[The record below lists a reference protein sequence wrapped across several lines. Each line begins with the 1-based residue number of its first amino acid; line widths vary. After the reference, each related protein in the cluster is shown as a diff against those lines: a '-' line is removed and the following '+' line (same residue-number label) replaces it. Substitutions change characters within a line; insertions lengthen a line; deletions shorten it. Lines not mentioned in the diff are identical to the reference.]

1 MSSLTTNVP
10 DVLLKAQR
18 NTPSYD
24 DFLSEV
30 LQTEIDGR
38 DEKQV
43 VIRMRLAKLP
53 VEHNLDLYDQ
63 SISNGLS
70 LVQLKQLRELH
81 WLEDCYNILFAGP
94 SGVGKTFSA
103 AGLCYDAIRHG
114 YRGIF
119 RSMESII
126 ATIKRKDISSVA
138 KKEYKTLT
146 EAQVIVIDDIM
157 NVTVDRDEGNLLFAF
172 INSVYETTSFIITTN
187 KSPVEWARTLPDE
200 VLGAALLDRLLYK
213 CELIQLSGD
222 SYRMKHRKTIF
233 ENKSMQTRN
242 QTEK

>member
-94 SGVGKTFSA
+94 SGVGKTFIAAVSA
-103 AGLCYDAIRHG
+103 RFHSC
-114 YRGIF
+114 
-119 RSMESII
+119 
-126 ATIKRKDISSVA
+126 K
-138 KKEYKTLT
+138 
-146 EAQVIVIDDIM
+146 
-157 NVTVDRDEGNLLFAF
+157 
-172 INSVYETTSFIITTN
+172 
-187 KSPVEWARTLPDE
+187 
-200 VLGAALLDRLLYK
+200 
-213 CELIQLSGD
+213 
-222 SYRMKHRKTIF
+222 
-233 ENKSMQTRN
+233 
-242 QTEK
+242 